1 MATEKIFSPETLPAA
16 LDLLNEYG
24 YELLIIAGG
33 TTAMP
38 AVNQGLSWPRVAM
51 TLHRTRLNQIAASN
65 GHVEIGA
72 TTTLTRVSQM
82 NDLPLLAEAAKSIGG
97 WSIRNMATLAGNLFV
112 PPPAGDAAV
121 ALLALDAQVAAAHKG
136 GERCVPLDEFF
147 TGMVQNVLKPNELV
161 THIDLPRTKGKTAFY
176 KFGRR
181 KLNAPA
187 IVTVA
192 ARVVT
197 GDDGV
202 CTDARIALGAVSDCP
217 FRAKQAEA
225 ALIGRKLDAR
235 TISDAAE
242 FAQQEA
248 RPFNDALAS
257 EWYRRKMVGVF
268 VKRALERA
276 GGTES

>member
-1 MATEKIFSPETLPAA
+1 MATEKIFSPETLTAA

-65 GHVEIGA
+65 GRVEIGA

-82 NDLPLLAEAAKSIGG
+82 NELPLLAEAAKSIGG

-136 GERCVPLDEFF
+136 GERCIQLDEFF

-161 THIDLPRTKGKTAFY
+161 THIDLPRTQGKTAFF

-181 KLNAPA
+181 KLNSPA

-197 GDDGV
+197 RADGV
-202 CTDARIALGAVSDCP
+202 CTEARIALGAASDCP

-225 ALIGRKLDAR
+225 ALVGRKLDAR
-235 TISDAAE
+235 SISDAAE
-242 FAQQEA
+242 FARQEA

-268 VKRALERA
+268 VRRALEKA
-276 GGTES
+276 GGIES